1 MPGIG
6 ERLSWQVS
14 RHQTQDWDCPVPA
27 SSAPATPESEAQRH
41 VHSHMLR
48 VCTSQY
54 VLPPT
59 GTCDCLS
66 FSCQEELP
74 GSHLSVSE
82 WVADL
87 GSQRFPVPGGLHDT
101 TPTSAFCHLSR
112 SMEIERTTSG
122 CWVSQRASR
131 QSLEKEGCRLAPHLS
146 QTLAL
151 GQSSWTGR
159 GVRTWST
166 HPLSRPRNFCQVR

>member
-1 MPGIG
+1 M
-6 ERLSWQVS
+6 
-14 RHQTQDWDCPVPA
+14 
-27 SSAPATPESEAQRH
+27 
-41 VHSHMLR
+41 
-48 VCTSQY
+48 
-54 VLPPT
+54 LPPT

-66 FSCQEELP
+66 FSCQDELP

-159 GVRTWST
+159 GARTWST
-166 HPLSRPRNFCQVR
+166 HPLSRPRNFCQVRYVLQPLTALLILQSRGFGVLVVLFLIKMSRQAMWSPGSRSLLAPLDLQAQGS